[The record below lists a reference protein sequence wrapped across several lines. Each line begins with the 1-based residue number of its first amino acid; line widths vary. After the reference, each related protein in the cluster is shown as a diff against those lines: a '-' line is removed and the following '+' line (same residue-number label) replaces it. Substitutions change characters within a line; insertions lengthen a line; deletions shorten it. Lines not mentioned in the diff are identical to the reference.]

1 MTPAVRWFR
10 LGDAAL
16 GVGGDDAP
24 LANRF
29 EEIYGECGIADPGDL
44 PRVVCR
50 VRTETDRVTITF
62 QDPEPLDVPRFV
74 AVAFPDRGYDPA
86 APAGGT
92 VGRIGLPDEAESLSV
107 SPDGETLTAPIR
119 SGWRPLIANLAV
131 SRVLRLQ
138 REVLFFH
145 AASASIDGRGIL
157 ACGPKRA
164 GKTTLAMTLAS
175 RGHRLLGDEMAAV
188 RLPTRELLPVRRS
201 LAVRAGPAA
210 AAARAALDQSAP
222 EAEIFP
228 DGERRERIAIGR
240 LFPDP
245 PEPAV
250 PLSAILLL
258 RGFGPVAAATR
269 AEPAP
274 ALVSQL
280 TPLAA
285 SLWNRAPGAIMIHLM
300 RLLSA
305 TPIHWVDV
313 GPPEETALLVE
324 RLLEPT

>member
-16 GVGGDDAP
+16 GVAGDDAP

-29 EEIYGECGIADPGDL
+29 EEIYGECGIEEPRDL

-50 VRTETDRVTITF
+50 VRTGTERVTITF
-62 QDPEPLDVPRFV
+62 EDPEPLDVTRFV
-74 AVAFPDRGYDPA
+74 AAAFPDRGYDA
-86 APAGGT
+86 TASDVGSAGQ
-92 VGRIGLPDEAESLSV
+92 IGLPGEAATLSV
-107 SPDGETLTAPIR
+107 SSDGQTLTAPAHA
-119 SGWRPLIANLAV
+119 GWRPLIANLAV

-145 AASASIDGRGIL
+145 AASASVNGRGIL

-210 AAARAALDQSAP
+210 VLARAALDRSAP

-228 DGERRERIAIGR
+228 DGERRERVAIGR

-245 PEPAV
+245 AETAV

-258 RGFGPVAAATR
+258 RGFGPVAGATR

-274 ALVSQL
+274 ALLSQL

-313 GPPEETALLVE
+313 GPPEATALLVE